1 MIGSWDKLG
10 YIAFKMAATKSSE
23 DADPED
29 PRQVRLSWHEKR
41 CEAREKSTKGKY
53 FRSSLQCLDNNEIL
67 LLLESI
73 LQRSKQG
80 TQTNCTVRGLRAVQ
94 EHLMHGYGYLHLEE
108 AYNLYSSFSEFSY
121 PNKQAFRDK
130 LLDPHHGLPVYKE
143 LSARLFG
150 LIMKEKC
157 FFCFNYDMF

>member
-1 MIGSWDKLG
+1 MGSWDKLG
-10 YIAFKMAATKSSE
+10 HIAFKMAATKSSE

-29 PRQVRLSWHEKR
+29 ARQVGLSWHEKR
-41 CEAREKSTKGKY
+41 REVREKSTKGKY
-53 FRSSLQCLDNNEIL
+53 FRSSLQYLDNNEIL

-73 LQRSKQG
+73 PQRSKQG
-80 TQTNCTVRGLRAVQ
+80 TQTANCTVGGLRTVQ
-94 EHLMHGYGYLHLEE
+94 EHLMHGYGYLHWLE
-108 AYNLYSSFSEFSY
+108 AYNLYSSFSEFSC

-150 LIMKEKC
+150 LIMKEKW

>member
-1 MIGSWDKLG
+1 
-10 YIAFKMAATKSSE
+10 MAATKSSKG
-23 DADPED
+23 A
-29 PRQVRLSWHEKR
+29 RQVGLSRHEKR
-41 CEAREKSTKGKY
+41 CEVREKSMKGKY
-53 FRSSLQCLDNNEIL
+53 FRSSLQYLDNNEIL

-94 EHLMHGYGYLHLEE
+94 EHLMHGYAYGYLHLEE
-108 AYNLYSSFSEFSY
+108 AYNLYSSFSEFSC

-130 LLDPHHGLPVYKE
+130 LLDPHHGLPVYKGS
-143 LSARLFG
+143 SARLFG
-150 LIMKEKC
+150 LVMKGKQ

>member
-1 MIGSWDKLG
+1 MGSWDKLG
-10 YIAFKMAATKSSE
+10 HIAFKMAATKSSE

-29 PRQVRLSWHEKR
+29 ARQVGLSWHEKR
-41 CEAREKSTKGKY
+41 RVREKSTKGKY
-53 FRSSLQCLDNNEIL
+53 FRSSLQNLDNNEIL

-73 LQRSKQG
+73 PQRSKQG
-80 TQTNCTVRGLRAVQ
+80 TQTANCTVGGLRTVQ
-94 EHLMHGYGYLHLEE
+94 EHLMHGYGYLHWLE
-108 AYNLYSSFSEFSY
+108 AYNLYSSSSEFSC
-121 PNKQAFRDK
+121 PNNKQAFRDK

-150 LIMKEKC
+150 LIMKEKW

>member
-1 MIGSWDKLG
+1 
-10 YIAFKMAATKSSE
+10 MAATKSSE

-29 PRQVRLSWHEKR
+29 ARQVGFSWHEKR
-41 CEAREKSTKGKY
+41 CEVQEKSTKGKY

-80 TQTNCTVRGLRAVQ
+80 TQTANCTVRGLRAVQ
-94 EHLMHGYGYLHLEE
+94 ENLMHGYGYLHLEE
-108 AYNLYSSFSEFSY
+108 AYNLYYSFSEFSW

-130 LLDPHHGLPVYKE
+130 LLNPHHGLPVYKE
-143 LSARLFG
+143 LSARRFG
-150 LIMKEKC
+150 LVMKEKC
-157 FFCFNYDMF
+157 FFFSNYDMF

>member
-1 MIGSWDKLG
+1 MRNGV
-10 YIAFKMAATKSSE
+10 KS
-23 DADPED
+23 
-29 PRQVRLSWHEKR
+29 
-41 CEAREKSTKGKY
+41 EKSQRREST
-53 FRSSLQCLDNNEIL
+53 DNNEIL

-94 EHLMHGYGYLHLEE
+94 EHLMHGYAYGYLHLEE
-108 AYNLYSSFSEFSY
+108 AYNLYSSFSEFSC

-143 LSARLFG
+143 SSVRLFG
-150 LIMKEKC
+150 LVMKEKC
-157 FFCFNYDMF
+157 FFVSIMICFNNYNI

>member
-1 MIGSWDKLG
+1 
-10 YIAFKMAATKSSE
+10 MAATKSSK
-23 DADPED
+23 DA
-29 PRQVRLSWHEKR
+29 RQVGLSWHEKR
-41 CEAREKSTKGKY
+41 CEVREKSTKGKY

-108 AYNLYSSFSEFSY
+108 AYNLFSSFSEFSC

-130 LLDPHHGLPVYKE
+130 LLDPNPGFAVYIITEPISCKVFVILKNGGGIEKLTRWATRLPRRRGRD
-143 LSARLFG
+143 LWS
-150 LIMKEKC
+150 
-157 FFCFNYDMF
+157 

>member
-1 MIGSWDKLG
+1 
-10 YIAFKMAATKSSE
+10 MAATKSSK
-23 DADPED
+23 DAH
-29 PRQVRLSWHEKR
+29 QVGLSWHEKR
-41 CEAREKSTKGKY
+41 CEVREKSTKGKY

-80 TQTNCTVRGLRAVQ
+80 TQTNCTVRRLRAVQ

-108 AYNLYSSFSEFSY
+108 AYNLYSSFSEFSC

-130 LLDPHHGLPVYKE
+130 LFDPHHGLPVYKE
-143 LSARLFG
+143 SSARLFG
-150 LIMKEKC
+150 SVMKEKC
-157 FFCFNYDMF
+157 FFLFQLWYVLTTTTYNVNPVS

>member
-1 MIGSWDKLG
+1 
-10 YIAFKMAATKSSE
+10 MAATKSSK
-23 DADPED
+23 DA
-29 PRQVRLSWHEKR
+29 RQVGLSWHEKR
-41 CEAREKSTKGKY
+41 CEVREKSTKGKY

-80 TQTNCTVRGLRAVQ
+80 TQTNCTVRGLRTVQ

-108 AYNLYSSFSEFSY
+108 AYNLYSSFNECSC

-130 LLDPHHGLPVYKE
+130 LLAPRHGLT
-143 LSARLFG
+143 LLF
-150 LIMKEKC
+150 LIKAYYTI
-157 FFCFNYDMF
+157 FCFNTCDAFFTT